1 MSQNIPRIL
10 LASSSRYRQQ
20 LLKKLGL
27 AFDCISPDVD
37 ESRHTNETV
46 QNMVARLSLA
56 KAQTIAHH
64 YPDAIVIASDQSAS
78 LKGQALGKA
87 GDYQTAFEQLK
98 SQSGQTIDF
107 YTGLVVYN
115 PADQDFLQA
124 MDHTQVCFRQ
134 LNDTTIHN
142 YLMAEQPYDCAGS
155 FKSEGLGICL
165 FKSILSQDPNAL
177 IGLPLIQLVNLFEQI
192 GISLPI
198 TRPATAQ
205 DHQNSR

>member
-1 MSQNIPRIL
+1 MPQNIPPIL

-20 LLKKLGL
+20 LLSKLGL
-27 AFDCISPDVD
+27 TFKSISPDID
-37 ESRHTNETV
+37 ESRHAHETV

-56 KAQTIAHH
+56 KAQTVAQQ

-78 LKGQALGKA
+78 LNDQELGKA

-98 SQSGQTIDF
+98 AQSAQSIDF

-115 PADQDFLQA
+115 PANQEFLNA
-124 MDHTQVCFRQ
+124 MDHTQVYFRQ

-142 YLMAEQPYDCAGS
+142 YLIAEQPYDCAGS

-165 FKSILSQDPNAL
+165 FKSIHSQDPNAL
-177 IGLPLIQLVNLFEQI
+177 IGLPLIQLVNLLEQM

-198 TRPATAQ
+198 TRPATA
-205 DHQNSR
+205 